1 MFMDD
6 DDLTSIHA
14 RYDQRRPKIRPPKKM
29 ADVLSNL
36 MSKRGYGRVIAT
48 GNFDDAWQAAI
59 GPRFAGDTRCGN
71 VKRGVLEVLVASS
84 AVLQELTF
92 SKKQILTKLQTSSP
106 DQKITDLK
114 FKVGAIK

>member
-1 MFMDD
+1 MDD
-6 DDLTSIHA
+6 DDLTSINA

-36 MSKRGYGRVIAT
+36 LSKRGYGRVLAT
-48 GNFDDAWQAAI
+48 SNLDDAWQAAI
-59 GPRFAGDTRCGN
+59 GSRFAGDTRCGN
-71 VKRGVLEVLVASS
+71 VKRGVLEVLVSSS

-92 SKKQILTKLQTSSP
+92 SKKQILSKLQSSSP
-106 DQKITDLK
+106 EQNIKDVK